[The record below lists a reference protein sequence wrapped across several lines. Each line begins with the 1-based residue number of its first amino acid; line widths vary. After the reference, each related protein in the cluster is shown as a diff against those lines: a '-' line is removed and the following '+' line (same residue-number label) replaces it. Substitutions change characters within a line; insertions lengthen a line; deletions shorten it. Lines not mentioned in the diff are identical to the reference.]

1 MGTSNRALWS
11 HRVGSMPVSAIH
23 EMTRLAAGMSDVA
36 FLSWARPEGNTPEFI
51 NESAVRAIRDNLV
64 SAYSPVPGLPELR
77 EAIAEKLAQD
87 NGIDAKASEI
97 LVTVGAIEG
106 LFAAVLA
113 VVDPGDEV
121 LMPTPTYS
129 THAVQVKMA
138 SGIPVF
144 VPTVEE
150 EGFRLDLGAFERA
163 VTSRTRAI
171 LFCSPSNPTGTVFT
185 REELLGLAEIAQR
198 HNLVLI
204 TDESYEYFVYD
215 DARHFSLASIPE
227 LKERTISC
235 FTFTKTYVMTGWR
248 VGYVVATEEM
258 IEQIRKAHI
267 PMAICAPVV
276 SQYAALAALRGPQ
289 DCVREFR
296 DKYRG
301 LRDLMCE
308 RLDGLSSVF
317 AYQRPQGAYNMF
329 PRVLVEEGR
338 DSFNFCKDLLLRA
351 KVSLTPGVAFGP
363 TAEGH
368 VRMSFCTSEEM
379 INRAFDRMEEY
390 FASRGYL

>member
-1 MGTSNRALWS
+1 MGTRELFSN
-11 HRVGSMPVSAIH
+11 RVGSMPVSAIH

-51 NESAVRAIRDNLV
+51 NEAAIKAIKDNLV
-64 SAYSPVPGLPELR
+64 SAYSPVPGLLELR
-77 EAIAEKLAQD
+77 EAIVEKLARD
-87 NGIDAKASEI
+87 NGIEAKPSEV

-113 VVDPGDEV
+113 VIDPGDEV

-150 EGFRLDLGAFERA
+150 EGFRLDLGAFEKA
-163 VTSRTRAI
+163 VTPRTRAI

-185 REELLGLAEIAQR
+185 KDELLGLAQIAQE
-198 HNLVLI
+198 HDLVII

-215 DARHFSLASIPE
+215 NAEHFSLASIPE
-227 LKERTISC
+227 LKERTSSC

-258 IEQIRKAHI
+258 IEQVRKAHI

-296 DKYRG
+296 EKYEH
-301 LRDLMCE
+301 LRDLMCQ
-308 RLDGLSSVF
+308 RLDRMPGIF
-317 AYQRPQGAYNMF
+317 EYQKPEGAYNMF
-329 PRVLVEEGR
+329 PRVLLEEGR
-338 DSFNFCKDLLLRA
+338 DSFEFCKRLLLEA

-379 INRAFDRMEEY
+379 INKAFDRMEEY
-390 FASRGYL
+390 FSSRGYL